1 MKIWKLM
8 MMLFVLSATSVAFTA
23 CDKEDK
29 DEQAAQGSSIVGTW
43 VLNELGSQEILSLT
57 FGADGSYTERYSYMG
72 QVQVYFGT
80 YTYANTI
87 LTVYYSDGDVA
98 QGVAI
103 VSGNTLTVDG
113 SVYVR
118 Q

>member
-1 MKIWKLM
+1 MKIWKLL

-23 CDKEDK
+23 CDKEE

-43 VLNELGSQEILSLT
+43 ILNELGSQETISLT
-57 FGADGSYTERYSYMG
+57 FGADGSFTERYSYMG
-72 QVQVYFGT
+72 DVEVYDGT

-87 LTVYYSDGDVA
+87 LTIYYSDGDVE

-103 VSGNTLTVDG
+103 VSGNTLTVGG
-113 SVYVR
+113 SVYLR